1 MAGISCAHINASVRV
16 MIWPGS
22 NIHTAHTA
30 RNSGNAPQS
39 PANFLLA
46 NASFVR
52 ADRHADLRAVQL
64 PIG

>member
-1 MAGISCAHINASVRV
+1 MVWSGSIVRAHLTPVMGAG
-16 MIWPGS
+16 
-22 NIHTAHTA
+22 
-30 RNSGNAPQS
+30 QS

-52 ADRHADLRAVQL
+52 ADRHADLRAVQS